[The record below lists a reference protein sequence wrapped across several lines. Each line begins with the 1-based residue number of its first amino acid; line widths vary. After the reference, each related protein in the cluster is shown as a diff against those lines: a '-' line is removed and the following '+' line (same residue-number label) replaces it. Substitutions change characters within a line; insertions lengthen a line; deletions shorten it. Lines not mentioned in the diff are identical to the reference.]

1 MEKNILNQ
9 NTLIPAMHECARL
22 DMESQVYMLR
32 NTETKRPKTQC
43 AIHNMSLAYLATK
56 IKGEENK
63 RTYVWPATQQADT
76 EQKAYN
82 KVED

>member
-1 MEKNILNQ
+1 MEKNLLNQ

-43 AIHNMSLAYLATK
+43 AIHNMSLAYLATIQRVKK
-56 IKGEENK
+56 IKGLTFGLRRNK
-63 RTYVWPATQQADT
+63 QIQNRRRITR
-76 EQKAYN
+76 
-82 KVED
+82 